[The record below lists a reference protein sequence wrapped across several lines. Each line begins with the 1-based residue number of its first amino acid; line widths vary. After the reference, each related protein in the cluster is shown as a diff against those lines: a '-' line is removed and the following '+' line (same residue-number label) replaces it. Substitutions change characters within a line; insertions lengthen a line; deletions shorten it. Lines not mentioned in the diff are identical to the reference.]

1 MARAPRQLA
10 RVAVD
15 DQTWR
20 RFRQVAVVRDI
31 SIAAYL
37 GRLVERELRRRADR
51 PLAAVAPDQLDRDQ
65 ALTALADLRE
75 AIDELDDLAGRLAR
89 SAIAHGGS
97 WRDVGSSLR
106 LLPHVAQRAYGRA
119 RRPGQAADSA

>member
-1 MARAPRQLA
+1 MAPAPRQLA

-15 DQTWR
+15 DETWR

-51 PLAAVAPDQLDRDQ
+51 PIADVAPDQPSRDH
-65 ALTALADLRE
+65 ALLALAEVRQ

-89 SAIAHGGS
+89 TAVAHGAS
-97 WRDVGSSLR
+97 WRDVGSSRR
-106 LLPHVAQRAYGRA
+106 LSSAVASQAF
-119 RRPGQAADSA
+119 RRSA